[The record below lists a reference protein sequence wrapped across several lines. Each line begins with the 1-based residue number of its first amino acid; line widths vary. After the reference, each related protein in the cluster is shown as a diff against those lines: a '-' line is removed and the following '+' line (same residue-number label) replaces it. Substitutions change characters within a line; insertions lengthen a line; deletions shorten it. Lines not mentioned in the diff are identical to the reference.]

1 MLFSAATL
9 SSADDPP
16 IEESRLKKK
25 KKSKKVMTLSVV
37 CNLSLICLVTMVAKD
52 DSGYQRVVSF
62 MLQAEEVSLAPVAS
76 ETEPA
81 SISSREVSDTQSAA
95 VYWSSRSFGV
105 RQISTKPQLKIL
117 TFSFLLPSQSASEDF
132 TAIPPPTVDAVVSAT
147 AEAAAALP
155 LEDESLST
163 AVAAAAEAAAV
174 DPAEEKAAEAAEVVE
189 VAEAVEAAEVAEA
202 AAVAVPEE
210 VVAPVE
216 EPVAEVAVAEA
227 PVAASDAGMCEME

>member
-52 DSGYQRVVSF
+52 DSGYQRVISF
-62 MLQAEEVSLAPVAS
+62 MLQAEEAVSLAPVAS
-76 ETEPA
+76 ETEPT

-117 TFSFLLPSQSASEDF
+117 TFSFLLPS
-132 TAIPPPTVDAVVSAT
+132 
-147 AEAAAALP
+147 
-155 LEDESLST
+155 
-163 AVAAAAEAAAV
+163 
-174 DPAEEKAAEAAEVVE
+174 
-189 VAEAVEAAEVAEA
+189 
-202 AAVAVPEE
+202 
-210 VVAPVE
+210 
-216 EPVAEVAVAEA
+216 
-227 PVAASDAGMCEME
+227 